1 MIYNRLMYDF
11 PIRQWLDYNPKQSVK
26 KYDDPLVYFTTALDN
41 VYMENKP
48 DIHHIL

>member
-1 MIYNRLMYDF
+1 MIFLSDNDWIIILNN
-11 PIRQWLDYNPKQSVK
+11 LLK